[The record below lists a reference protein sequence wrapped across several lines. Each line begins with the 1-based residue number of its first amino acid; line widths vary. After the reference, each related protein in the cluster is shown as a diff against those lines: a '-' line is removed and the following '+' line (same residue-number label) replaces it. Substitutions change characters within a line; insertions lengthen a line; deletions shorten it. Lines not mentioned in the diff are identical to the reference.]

1 MKCIGGRGVNIIN
14 TLTQP
19 DSLLCSIYL
28 DMFVQQSGMA
38 PFATSAGKL
47 YCHRQ
52 HFQYKYIDPL
62 IEYVYVLDTIQTHWM
77 WQNAWRLTGLDRCDA
92 GWLADGSVRYPVTKP
107 RLNCGPPEPGVR
119 SFGFPPRHQKFG
131 VYCYR

>member
-77 WQNAWRLTGLDRCDA
+77 WQSEDICDRCLLHLVV
-92 GWLADGSVRYPVTKP
+92 GEVSSKNS
-107 RLNCGPPEPGVR
+107 LNQNQTIDFDCIK
-119 SFGFPPRHQKFG
+119 SF
-131 VYCYR
+131 